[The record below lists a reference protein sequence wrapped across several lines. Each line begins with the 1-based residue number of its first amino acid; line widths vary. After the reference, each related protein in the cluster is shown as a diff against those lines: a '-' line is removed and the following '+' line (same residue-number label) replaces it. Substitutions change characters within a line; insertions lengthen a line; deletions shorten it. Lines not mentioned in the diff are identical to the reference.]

1 MVKNQ
6 SRRRI
11 KCDISKPISRKF
23 KIQAKKWHLAICSPF
38 LFVTR
43 EEVPTL
49 DSDLERKLERRL
61 KTRQVE
67 PVGDGGVVEGGV
79 KNHQHQDCDLK
90 QISI

>member
-1 MVKNQ
+1 MALGNLFT
-6 SRRRI
+6 
-11 KCDISKPISRKF
+11 IS
-23 KIQAKKWHLAICSPF
+23 
-38 LFVTR
+38 FVTR
-43 EEVPTL
+43 EEVPML